1 MALLDT
7 INMIEERRDRVMNRR
22 QNRMAQGEQVKS
34 MPVPKERL
42 RMAMSHLD
50 ELYKENRMKYLQK
63 VEQQQRMTQAM
74 QMVEQQQQQPQQ
86 QPQQPQQQMP
96 QQQMATQ
103 QAPQGL
109 LGMPR

>member
-7 INMIEERRDRVMNRR
+7 INMIEERRNRVMNRR

-42 RMAMSHLD
+42 RMAMAHLD
-50 ELYKENRMKYLQK
+50 ELYKENRMKYLQQ
-63 VEQQQRMTQAM
+63 VEKQQRMAQAM
-74 QMVEQQQQQPQQ
+74 QMVEQQQQQ
-86 QPQQPQQQMP
+86 QPQQQQP
-96 QQQMATQ
+96 

>member
-7 INMIEERRDRVMNRR
+7 INMIEERRNRVMNRR

-42 RMAMSHLD
+42 RMAMAHLD
-50 ELYKENRMKYLQK
+50 ELYKENRMKYMQK

-74 QMVEQQQQQPQQ
+74 QIVEQQQQQPQQ
-86 QPQQPQQQMP
+86 QQP
-96 QQQMATQ
+96 

>member
-7 INMIEERRDRVMNRR
+7 INMIEERRNRVMNRR

-42 RMAMSHLD
+42 RMAMAHLD
-50 ELYKENRMKYLQK
+50 ELYKENRMKYLQQ
-63 VEQQQRMTQAM
+63 VEQQQRMAQAM
-74 QMVEQQQQQPQQ
+74 QIVEQQQNASQQQPQQ
-86 QPQQPQQQMP
+86 QQQP
-96 QQQMATQ
+96 

>member
-7 INMIEERRDRVMNRR
+7 INMIEERRNRVMNRR

-42 RMAMSHLD
+42 RMAMAHLD
-50 ELYKENRMKYLQK
+50 ELYKENRMKYMQK

-86 QPQQPQQQMP
+86 QQP
-96 QQQMATQ
+96 

>member
-7 INMIEERRDRVMNRR
+7 INMIEERRNRVMNRR

-42 RMAMSHLD
+42 RMAMAHLD
-50 ELYKENRMKYLQK
+50 ELYKENRMKYLQQ
-63 VEQQQRMTQAM
+63 VEKQQRMAQAM

-86 QPQQPQQQMP
+86 QQP
-96 QQQMATQ
+96 